1 MTGGQ
6 RDWIKP
12 LHHRCRHFTESNC
25 SPIKLLSIPMANKT
39 KFAGGES
46 DRERKKLHN
55 RKNSLFAQ
63 SKNSKYDQD
72 ILRLEVWHLIV
83 FIPGTRSTKPSSIV
97 LVTFHTC
104 KRNSVA
110 IKYSSSFW
118 SPSHDKEKK
127 PASNLIVLLLFECQQ
142 KRKKWN
148 QNEKWNWLFLWS
160 GQNST
165 RLRWLEELKCV
176 TK

>member
-1 MTGGQ
+1 M
-6 RDWIKP
+6 
-12 LHHRCRHFTESNC
+12 
-25 SPIKLLSIPMANKT
+25 
-39 KFAGGES
+39 
-46 DRERKKLHN
+46 HN
-55 RKNSLFAQ
+55 RRNSLFAQ

-118 SPSHDKEKK
+118 SPSHDKETE
-127 PASNLIVLLLFECQQ
+127 PASNPIVLLLFECQQ
-142 KRKKWN
+142 KRRKERN
-148 QNEKWNWLFLWS
+148 
-160 GQNST
+160 GT
-165 RLRWLEELKCV
+165 RMKSETGFFVIRPKLNAAEMIRRAQVCD
-176 TK
+176 